1 MSNIIIDEIEI
12 GNGCVPYL
20 IAEVGINH
28 NGSVDECIKL
38 IRSAK
43 NCGANAVKLQAFI
56 PEEFLTRNSK
66 YFDTFSLLSF
76 DENQY
81 ETLFK
86 EAALSDITIFSSVFD
101 NKSLEIMEKL
111 NCPAYK
117 VASGDIDHLPL
128 LKNFAKTGKPI
139 IISTGG
145 ATLDDCKNALS
156 CIREENPNSEVALLH
171 CVSNYPLEVRDANLS
186 VIETLK
192 NEFKV
197 PVGFSDHS
205 IGEILPIAATSLGAD
220 IIEKHF
226 TLNTSA
232 DGLDHSLSAD
242 PLTLR
247 KISEGI
253 LIAYLSRG
261 TGKKLPVEEMSQI
274 EGIRRG
280 IVAKQKIEKGAKIN
294 AKMLAFKR
302 PQTGILPKDVTRVIG
317 MTAEREIQPDDPIFW
332 NDLK

>member
-1 MSNIIIDEIEI
+1 M
-12 GNGCVPYL
+12 PYL

-117 VASGDIDHLPL
+117 VASGDIDHQPL

-220 IIEKHF
+220 IIEKQF
-226 TLNTSA
+226 
-232 DGLDHSLSAD
+232 
-242 PLTLR
+242 
-247 KISEGI
+247 
-253 LIAYLSRG
+253 
-261 TGKKLPVEEMSQI
+261 
-274 EGIRRG
+274 
-280 IVAKQKIEKGAKIN
+280 
-294 AKMLAFKR
+294 
-302 PQTGILPKDVTRVIG
+302 
-317 MTAEREIQPDDPIFW
+317 
-332 NDLK
+332 